1 MRGEETECREF
12 GQLWRKLAAK
22 GKREIMKWLKGG
34 IRSRKV
40 FFLSFFLKIAK
51 TEPCAN
57 TD

>member
-40 FFLSFFLKIAK
+40 SFLSFLKIAK